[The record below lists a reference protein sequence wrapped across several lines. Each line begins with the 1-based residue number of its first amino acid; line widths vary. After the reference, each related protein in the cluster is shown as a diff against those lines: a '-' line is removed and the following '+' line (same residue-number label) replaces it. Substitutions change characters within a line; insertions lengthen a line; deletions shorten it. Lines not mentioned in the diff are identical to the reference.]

1 MGAIL
6 ELGRGHVNHGVAPVA
21 SKTLNPYQ
29 RSVCSSEWNT
39 AGYCWSF
46 GREVLNC
53 GWQVRAVV
61 ERFEFD
67 AGDTCG
73 NGDVGQTHAIGKGP
87 LPDAS
92 NIRRE
97 RIISSLTGRTSNE
110 FGLNLVEQNA
120 VPATVVG
127 IGRFHFDGHQA
138 GATEECRLLDAG
150 DTCGNGDVGQAVAEC
165 ERINAETGNRVST

>member
-97 RIISSLTGRTSNE
+97 RIISSLTGRTSNAPQ
-110 FGLNLVEQNA
+110 LKASVLLVTRSRETA
-120 VPATVVG
+120 VPATSAFP
-127 IGRFHFDGHQA
+127 R
-138 GATEECRLLDAG
+138 R
-150 DTCGNGDVGQAVAEC
+150 
-165 ERINAETGNRVST
+165 